1 MNIEQKIKNL
11 EINRMLVADD
21 LSENIT
27 AAKDAFSRYSKLHV
41 DYVSSA
47 SDAKKKIAE
56 SFADSK
62 YDLILSDMN
71 MESHS
76 SGFEVMTEAMKYHTL
91 TAIVTGIAAGGE
103 GNHAHGPQT
112 KIIIAGYEKVLEGN
126 KSESRIW
133 SEAFE
138 NVIDYLSGGG
148 SSLYKSMQRYHKYVN
163 KPSEDLEK
171 FGKMIQ

>member
-1 MNIEQKIKNL
+1 MTLDEKLERLGVKNI
-11 EINRMLVADD
+11 LVADD

-56 SFADSK
+56 SFAESK

-91 TAIVTGIAAGGE
+91 TAIVTGIVAGGT

-112 KIIIAGYEKVLEGN
+112 KIMIAGYEKILEGN

-138 NVIDYLSGGG
+138 GVINYLSGGG
-148 SSLYKSMQRYHKYVN
+148 SSLYKSMQRYHKHIN
-163 KPSEDLEK
+163 KPSEELEK